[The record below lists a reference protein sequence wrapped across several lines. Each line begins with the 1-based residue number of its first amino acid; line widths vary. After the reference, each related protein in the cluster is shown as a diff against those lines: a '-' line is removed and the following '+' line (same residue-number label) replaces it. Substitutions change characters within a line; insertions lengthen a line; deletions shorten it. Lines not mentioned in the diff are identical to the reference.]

1 MKKPNVIFILA
12 DDLGYSDIGCFGA
25 EINTPNLDALGKN
38 GLMMTQMYNSAR
50 CCPSRASLLS
60 GLTPHQA
67 GVGHM
72 VDNLG
77 THNYQ
82 GYLSNNCVT
91 IAECLKSTGYQTF
104 MSGKWH
110 VGGGENM
117 MSPENYSLGK
127 EGFPTPKERG
137 FNKFFGTLSGAGNF
151 YNPPTLMLEN
161 KFIQVESNDFHYT
174 DEISKHAVKM
184 IDEKDELNPFFMY
197 VAFTAPHWPLHAWE
211 EDISKYEGKY
221 RKGWSEL
228 RMNRYEEMRGN
239 VLDQK
244 WKLTEEDPA
253 TPNWNDVPN
262 KDWEDL
268 RMATYSAQ
276 IEQMD
281 RGIGTIIDKLKEI
294 GEFENTVIMFAADNG
309 GCAEVLA
316 EDSNQPEPSKFNTP
330 GPNGEKVKFGN
341 IPNLRPGPVDTFMSY
356 DLPWANVSNTPFR
369 LFKRWV
375 HEGGIST
382 PFIIHWPE
390 KISTHNIINT
400 PVQFADISPT
410 IIDICG
416 SKYPNTFNGNDI
428 TPIEGESF
436 ARLFDGSE
444 FSKDKPLCWEHEG
457 NRAVRIGEWKLVSEF
472 PGPWE
477 LYNINED
484 RSETNNLINQEK
496 YIAKKLEKEYVDWA
510 KRCGVLDWPLILQD
524 KGTKTLINTGKRI
537 DSKKESAELDHD
549 KLINRGDP
557 NFLDFDLN
565 HQRRF
570 KRKPPNPN
578 NKNNMNIRGMRIP
591 GKDT

>member
-12 DDLGYSDIGCFGA
+12 DDMGYSDIGCFGS

-50 CCPSRASLLS
+50 CCPSRASLLT

-77 THNYQ
+77 TQNYQ
-82 GYLSNNCVT
+82 GYLSDNCVT

-117 MSPENYSLGK
+117 MNPENYNLGEK
-127 EGFPTPKERG
+127 GFPTPKERG
-137 FNKFFGTLSGAGNF
+137 FDKFFGTLSGAGNF

-161 KFIQVESNDFHYT
+161 KFIKVESNDFHYT

-244 WKLTEEDPA
+244 WKLTKEDPA
-253 TPNWNDVPN
+253 TPNWNDVPY

-268 RMATYSAQ
+268 KMATYSAQ

-309 GCAEVLA
+309 GCAEFMA
-316 EDSNQPEPSKFNTP
+316 EDSNNPEPNKFNTP
-330 GPNGEKVKFGN
+330 GPNGEKIKFGN

-390 KISTHNIINT
+390 KISSHNIINT

-484 RSETNNLINQEK
+484 RSETNNLIDKEK
-496 YIAKKLEKEYVDWA
+496 NIAKKLEKEYSEWA
-510 KRCGVLDWPLILQD
+510 KRCGVLDWPMILQD
-524 KGTKTLINTGKRI
+524 KGKKTLIYTGKGI
-537 DSKKESAELDHD
+537 DSTTKSDELDSD
-549 KLINRGDP
+549 KLINRGDS

-565 HQRRF
+565 HQIRF
-570 KRKPPNPN
+570 ERKPPKN
-578 NKNNMNIRGMRIP
+578 NKNNVTIRGMRIS
-591 GKDT
+591 K

>member
-25 EINTPNLDALGKN
+25 EINTPNLDSLGNN

-50 CCPSRASLLS
+50 CCPSRASLLT

-82 GYLSNNCVT
+82 GYLSDNCVT

-104 MSGKWH
+104 MAGKWH

-117 MSPENYSLGK
+117 MNPENYNLGK
-127 EGFPTPKERG
+127 KGFPTPKERG
-137 FNKFFGTLSGAGNF
+137 FDKFFGTLSGAGNF

-161 KFIQVESNDFHYT
+161 KFIKVESNDFHYT

-184 IDEKDELNPFFMY
+184 IDEKNELNPFFMY

-244 WKLTEEDPA
+244 WKLTKEDPA
-253 TPNWNDVPN
+253 TPNWNDVPY

-268 RMATYSAQ
+268 KMATYSAQ

-309 GCAEVLA
+309 GCAEFMA
-316 EDSNQPEPSKFNTP
+316 EDSNNPEPSKFNTP
-330 GPNGEKVKFGN
+330 GPNGEKIKFGN

-390 KISTHNIINT
+390 KISPHNIINT

-484 RSETNNLINQEK
+484 RSETNNLIDKEK
-496 YIAKKLEKEYVDWA
+496 NIAKKLEKEYSEWA
-510 KRCGVLDWPLILQD
+510 KRCGVLDWPMILQD
-524 KGTKTLINTGKRI
+524 KGKKTLIYTGKGI
-537 DSKKESAELDHD
+537 DSTTESDELDTD

-557 NFLDFDLN
+557 NFLDFNLN
-565 HQRRF
+565 HQIRF
-570 KRKPPNPN
+570 ERKPPKN
-578 NKNNMNIRGMRIP
+578 NKNNVTIRGMRIS
-591 GKDT
+591 K